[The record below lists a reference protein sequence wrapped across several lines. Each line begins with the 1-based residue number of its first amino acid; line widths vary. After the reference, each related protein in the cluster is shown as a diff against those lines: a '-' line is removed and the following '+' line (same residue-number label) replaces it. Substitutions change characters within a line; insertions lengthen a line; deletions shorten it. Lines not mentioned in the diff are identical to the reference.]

1 MRELSPEQMA
11 RLTQIDYDREMAFVA
26 VREASGETVGVAR
39 LVCEDERSGEFA
51 VIVQADMKGRG
62 VASHLMRRLIDWA
75 RARGLREIVGPGAG
89 GQRTDAGL
97 RAASRISRAAHAGG
111 AGRGGGAAGAGVV
124 CRQWK
129 RPPCASPA
137 ADLRAARRHAIL
149 YVLAASAT
157 FTLGSA
163 LVKALTVDFP
173 VLEIV
178 MFRSIVGF
186 VAMLPM
192 IVRGGGLS
200 ALKTRRP
207 VGHVMRT
214 VYGFIGTVTSVY
226 GFGVLPL
233 VTVTALGFAM
243 PLFLTI
249 VSVPLLGERVG
260 PRRATAVLVG
270 LVGVMVMLRPW
281 HVDADSMPLGA
292 VAIVLAGVFTWSLSM
307 INIRQMG
314 DAGERN
320 VTIVAWYSLGTAAL
334 AAFGC
339 ITDWVTPIPGSLPRW

>member
-1 MRELSPEQMA
+1 METSALRLS
-11 RLTQIDYDREMAFVA
+11 
-26 VREASGETVGVAR
+26 
-39 LVCEDERSGEFA
+39 
-51 VIVQADMKGRG
+51 
-62 VASHLMRRLIDWA
+62 
-75 RARGLREIVGPGAG
+75 
-89 GQRTDAGL
+89 
-97 RAASRISRAAHAGG
+97 
-111 AGRGGGAAGAGVV
+111 
-124 CRQWK
+124 
-129 RPPCASPA
+129 

-149 YVLAASAT
+149 YVLSASAT

-163 LVKALTVDFP
+163 LVKALTADFP

-186 VAMLPM
+186 MVMLPL
-192 IVRGGGLS
+192 IARAGGLS
-200 ALKTRRP
+200 ALRTRRP
-207 VGHVMRT
+207 IGHGMRT

-260 PRRATAVLVG
+260 PRRASAVVVG
-270 LVGVMVMLRPW
+270 LCGVMVMLRPW
-281 HVDADSMPLGA
+281 HVDADSMPLDA

-320 VTIVAWYSLGTAAL
+320 VTIVSWYSLGTAAL
-334 AAFGC
+334 AALGC
-339 ITDWVTPIPGSLPRW
+339 FTDWVTPSPWQLATLVSAGLMSGLAQLLMTEGYRAAETTLVAPFEYGAIIYATVLGIAIWGEWPDVWSLVGIAVLIASGLYIWHREVTLGLRR

>member
-1 MRELSPEQMA
+1 METSALSLA
-11 RLTQIDYDREMAFVA
+11 
-26 VREASGETVGVAR
+26 
-39 LVCEDERSGEFA
+39 
-51 VIVQADMKGRG
+51 
-62 VASHLMRRLIDWA
+62 
-75 RARGLREIVGPGAG
+75 
-89 GQRTDAGL
+89 
-97 RAASRISRAAHAGG
+97 
-111 AGRGGGAAGAGVV
+111 
-124 CRQWK
+124 
-129 RPPCASPA
+129 A

-163 LVKALTVDFP
+163 VVKALTVDFP

-178 MFRSIVGF
+178 MFRSTVGF
-186 VAMLPM
+186 LAMLPM
-192 IVRGGGLS
+192 IVRQGGLS
-200 ALKTRRP
+200 ALRTRRP

-260 PRRATAVLVG
+260 PRRASAVLVG
-270 LVGVMVMLRPW
+270 LAGVMVMLRPW
-281 HVDADSMPLGA
+281 HVDATSMPLGA

-339 ITDWVTPIPGSLPRW
+339 IAEWVTPDPWQLATLVGAGLMSGLAQWLMTEGYRAAETTLVAPFEYGAIIYASVLGIAIWGEWPDVWSLLGIAVLIASGLYIWHREVTLGLRR

>member
-1 MRELSPEQMA
+1 MESSA
-11 RLTQIDYDREMAFVA
+11 
-26 VREASGETVGVAR
+26 
-39 LVCEDERSGEFA
+39 
-51 VIVQADMKGRG
+51 
-62 VASHLMRRLIDWA
+62 
-75 RARGLREIVGPGAG
+75 
-89 GQRTDAGL
+89 
-97 RAASRISRAAHAGG
+97 ISLA
-111 AGRGGGAAGAGVV
+111 
-124 CRQWK
+124 
-129 RPPCASPA
+129 PT
-137 ADLRAARRHAIL
+137 DLRAARRHAIIF
-149 YVLAASAT
+149 VLSASAT

-192 IVRGGGLS
+192 LIRHGGLS
-200 ALKTRRP
+200 ALGTRRP
-207 VGHVMRT
+207 RAHVMRT

-243 PLFLTI
+243 PLFLI
-249 VSVPLLGERVG
+249 ILSVPLLGERVG

-270 LVGVMVMLRPW
+270 LCGVLIMLRPW

-292 VAIVLAGVFTWSLSM
+292 VGIVLAGVVTWALSM
-307 INIRQMG
+307 INIRKMG
-314 DAGERN
+314 EAGERN
-320 VTIVAWYSLGTAAL
+320 VTIVAWYSLGTAGL

-339 ITDWVTPIPGSLPRW
+339 ITNWVTPSLWQFAALVSAGLFSGFAQLLMTEGYRAAETSLVAPFEYGAIIYATVLGIAIWGEWPDVWSLAGVAVLIASGLYIWRREVTLGIRR

>member
-1 MRELSPEQMA
+1 METSAL
-11 RLTQIDYDREMAFVA
+11 RLPAVA
-26 VREASGETVGVAR
+26 
-39 LVCEDERSGEFA
+39 
-51 VIVQADMKGRG
+51 
-62 VASHLMRRLIDWA
+62 
-75 RARGLREIVGPGAG
+75 
-89 GQRTDAGL
+89 
-97 RAASRISRAAHAGG
+97 
-111 AGRGGGAAGAGVV
+111 
-124 CRQWK
+124 
-129 RPPCASPA
+129 
-137 ADLRAARRHAIL
+137 LRAARQHAIL
-149 YVLAASAT
+149 YVLAASAV

-186 VAMLPM
+186 VALLPM

-260 PRRATAVLVG
+260 PRRASAVLVG
-270 LVGVMVMLRPW
+270 LAGVMVMLRPW
-281 HVDADSMPLGA
+281 HVDATSMPLGA

-339 ITDWVTPIPGSLPRW
+339 ITDWVTPDPWQLATLVGAGLMSGLAQWLMTEGYRAAETTLVAPFEYGAIIYASVLGIAIWGEWPDVWSLLGIAVLIASGLYIWHREVTLGLRR

>member
-1 MRELSPEQMA
+1 METSAL
-11 RLTQIDYDREMAFVA
+11 RL
-26 VREASGETVGVAR
+26 
-39 LVCEDERSGEFA
+39 
-51 VIVQADMKGRG
+51 
-62 VASHLMRRLIDWA
+62 
-75 RARGLREIVGPGAG
+75 
-89 GQRTDAGL
+89 
-97 RAASRISRAAHAGG
+97 
-111 AGRGGGAAGAGVV
+111 
-124 CRQWK
+124 
-129 RPPCASPA
+129 PA

-149 YVLAASAT
+149 FVLAASAV

-163 LVKALTVDFP
+163 LVKALTAEIP

-192 IVRGGGLS
+192 IMRAGGLS
-200 ALKTRRP
+200 ALRTRRP
-207 VGHVMRT
+207 VGHVQRT

-233 VTVTALGFAM
+233 VTVTALGFVM

-249 VSVPLLGERVG
+249 VSVPLLGEHVG
-260 PRRATAVLVG
+260 PRRATAVVVG
-270 LVGVMVMLRPW
+270 LAGVMVMLRPW
-281 HVDADSMPLGA
+281 HVDAASLPLGA

-320 VTIVAWYSLGTAAL
+320 VTIVAWYSLGTGAL
-334 AAFGC
+334 AGLGC
-339 ITDWVTPIPGSLPRW
+339 ISGWVTPDPWQLAMLISAGLMSGFAQLLMTEGYRAAETTLVAPFEYGAIIYATALGIVIWGEWPDVWSLTGVVILIASGLYIWHREVTLGLRR

>member
-1 MRELSPEQMA
+1 METSAL
-11 RLTQIDYDREMAFVA
+11 RL
-26 VREASGETVGVAR
+26 
-39 LVCEDERSGEFA
+39 
-51 VIVQADMKGRG
+51 
-62 VASHLMRRLIDWA
+62 
-75 RARGLREIVGPGAG
+75 
-89 GQRTDAGL
+89 
-97 RAASRISRAAHAGG
+97 
-111 AGRGGGAAGAGVV
+111 
-124 CRQWK
+124 
-129 RPPCASPA
+129 PA

-149 YVLAASAT
+149 FVLSASAV

-163 LVKALTVDFP
+163 LVKALTADFP

-178 MFRSIVGF
+178 LFRSLVGF
-186 VAMLPM
+186 LAMLPM
-192 IVRGGGLS
+192 IWRQGGFL

-249 VSVPLLGERVG
+249 VSVPLLGEHVG
-260 PRRATAVLVG
+260 PRRASAVVVG
-270 LVGVMVMLRPW
+270 LAGVMVMLRPW
-281 HVDADSMPLGA
+281 HVDADSLPLGA
-292 VAIVLAGVFTWSLSM
+292 VAVVLAGVFTWSLSM

-320 VTIVAWYSLGTAAL
+320 VTIVSWYSLGTAAL
-334 AAFGC
+334 AALGC
-339 ITDWVTPIPGSLPRW
+339 VTDWVTPSPWQLLALVSAGLMSGLGQLLMTEGYRAAETTLVAPFEYGAIIYATLLGIAIWGEWPDLWSLTGVAILIASGLYIWHREVTLGLRR

>member
-1 MRELSPEQMA
+1 MESSA
-11 RLTQIDYDREMAFVA
+11 
-26 VREASGETVGVAR
+26 
-39 LVCEDERSGEFA
+39 
-51 VIVQADMKGRG
+51 
-62 VASHLMRRLIDWA
+62 
-75 RARGLREIVGPGAG
+75 
-89 GQRTDAGL
+89 
-97 RAASRISRAAHAGG
+97 ISLA
-111 AGRGGGAAGAGVV
+111 
-124 CRQWK
+124 
-129 RPPCASPA
+129 PT
-137 ADLRAARRHAIL
+137 DLRAARRHAIIF
-149 YVLAASAT
+149 VLSASAT

-192 IVRGGGLS
+192 LIRHGGLS
-200 ALKTRRP
+200 ALGTRRP
-207 VGHVMRT
+207 RAHVMRT

-243 PLFLTI
+243 PLFLI
-249 VSVPLLGERVG
+249 ILSVPLLGERVG

-270 LVGVMVMLRPW
+270 LCGVLIMLRPW

-292 VAIVLAGVFTWSLSM
+292 VGIVLAGVVTWALSM
-307 INIRQMG
+307 INIRKMG
-314 DAGERN
+314 EAGERN
-320 VTIVAWYSLGTAAL
+320 VTIVAWYSLGTAGL

-339 ITDWVTPIPGSLPRW
+339 ITNWVTPSLWQLAALVSAGLFSGFAQLLMTEGYRAAETSLVAPFEYGAIIYATVLGIAIWGEWPDGWSLAGVAVLIASGLYIWRREVTLGIRR